1 MDFCKV
7 CNNMYYIKIE
17 NENDD
22 CDSLIYYCRKCGNE
36 DNTTINMSKSIL
48 KQVINGNNDNK
59 STSYINKYTKFDR
72 TLPRINYIKCPNS
85 SCITNNSDFDSNTK
99 EIIYIR
105 YDNIS
110 MKYLYLCSHCDTSW
124 KTEK

>member
-1 MDFCKV
+1 MDFCKI
-7 CNNMYYIKIE
+7 CNNMYYIKIQ
-17 NENDD
+17 NDD

-36 DNTTINMSKSIL
+36 DDTTINMSKSIL

-59 STSYINKYTKFDR
+59 STTYINKYTKFDR

-85 SCITNNSDFDSNTK
+85 SCISNKSDFDSNKK

-105 YDNIS
+105 YDN
-110 MKYLYLCSHCDTSW
+110 YL
-124 KTEK
+124 

>member
-1 MDFCKV
+1 MESDGIPPGLDKF
-7 CNNMYYIKIE
+7 NNSQLY
-17 NENDD
+17 
-22 CDSLIYYCRKCGNE
+22 S
-36 DNTTINMSKSIL
+36 
-48 KQVINGNNDNK
+48 QV
-59 STSYINKYTKFDR
+59 INKYTKFDR

>member
-1 MDFCKV
+1 MDFCKI

-17 NENDD
+17 NEDS
-22 CDSLIYYCRKCGNE
+22 DSLIYYCRKCGNE
-36 DNTTINMSKSIL
+36 DNDAINMSKSIL

-59 STSYINKYTKFDR
+59 STTYINKYTKYDR

-85 SCITNNSDFDSNTK
+85 SCISNNNDFDVNTK

-110 MKYLYLCSHCDTSW
+110 MKYLYLCSHCNTSW

>member
-1 MDFCKV
+1 MDFCKI

-17 NENDD
+17 NED
-22 CDSLIYYCRKCGNE
+22 CDTLIYYCRKCGNE

-48 KQVINGNNDNK
+48 KQVINGNNDSK

-85 SCITNNSDFDSNTK
+85 SCVSNNNDFDANTK

-110 MKYLYLCSHCDTSW
+110 MKFLYLCSHCNTSW